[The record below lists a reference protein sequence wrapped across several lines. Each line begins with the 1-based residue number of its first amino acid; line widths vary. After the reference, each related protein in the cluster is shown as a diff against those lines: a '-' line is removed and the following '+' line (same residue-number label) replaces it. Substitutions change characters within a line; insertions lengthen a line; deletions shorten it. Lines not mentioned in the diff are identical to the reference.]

1 MKEIT
6 NTIRIMRSSIM
17 KKSSLLIL
25 RGLLTGSLVLTE
37 LINELSFL
45 KRKPANIIP
54 RIFPNKD
61 ASITKYK
68 EFKRKKVYLLAI
80 GILSLLVIFIHII
93 RITDE
98 NTDPTTQPP
107 KFKCFCSFGVKKPT
121 KKISPQQPVVATY

>member
-45 KRKPANIIP
+45 RRKPIKIIP
-54 RIFPNKD
+54 RILPIKKP
-61 ASITKYK
+61 SIIKYK
-68 EFKRKKVYLLAI
+68 E
-80 GILSLLVIFIHII
+80 
-93 RITDE
+93 E
-98 NTDPTTQPP
+98 
-107 KFKCFCSFGVKKPT
+107 
-121 KKISPQQPVVATY
+121 